1 MQQEL
6 ARVIEQVSKEK
17 GIDRSIVVQA
27 VENAMLSAAKKVIGG
42 DMRIEAQYNA
52 EIGEVEL
59 FKILTVV
66 EQVTNAEL
74 EIELEA
80 ARQNLDPEAQLGDE
94 LLEKLA
100 QSYGRIAAQAAKQN
114 LIQRLRDAERD
125 IIYNEFKDRKGE
137 LTHSGIVQRF
147 EKKNIIV
154 NLGRTDAI
162 LPEKE
167 QIPRERYRQGDR
179 IRAFILDVEMGG
191 KGPQIVLSRTH
202 PGFLIKLFEQEVPE
216 IYEGIVEVKGAAREP
231 GGRAKIAV
239 VSHDQDVDP
248 VGACV
253 GMKGTRVQSV
263 VQELRGEKIDI
274 VHWTPDP
281 AEFVVRAMAPARV
294 AKIVMDEDA
303 HSMEVVVPDDQL
315 SLAIGKKGQNVRLA
329 SRLSGW
335 NLEVRSESEAEDE
348 SRRARLSL
356 SAIPGVGDVTAELL
370 FQHGFKSAEEVAQAD
385 EAALAEV
392 DGIPEEKIA
401 AVLAAARAHV
411 EQLQRDAEA
420 AAAAAAAEAAA
431 AAAEAAARLEEV
443 ETLDDIE
450 TTSEPLAVGA
460 AAGEPEERS

>member
-1 MQQEL
+1 MIEL
-6 ARVIEQVSKEK
+6 VRKQK
-17 GIDRSIVVQA
+17 GIDRSLVVQA

-42 DMRIEAQYNA
+42 DMRIEAQYNP

-66 EQVTNAEL
+66 EQVSNAEL
-74 EIELEA
+74 EIALGD
-80 ARQNLDPEAQLGDE
+80 ARQTLDPDAQLGDE

-125 IIYNEFKDRKGE
+125 IIYNEFKDRKSE

-294 AKIVMDEDA
+294 AKIVMDEEA

-329 SRLSGW
+329 SRLTGW

-370 FQHGFKSAEEVAQAD
+370 FQHGFKSAEEVAQAG
-385 EAALAEV
+385 ETALAEV
-392 DGIPEEKIA
+392 DGIAAEKVPV
-401 AVLAAARAHV
+401 VLAAARSHV
-411 EQLQRDAEA
+411 EQLQREAAA
-420 AAAAAAAEAAA
+420 AAAAAAAEA
-431 AAAEAAARLEEV
+431 EAAAQRERMGDEV
-443 ETLDDIE
+443 EPST
-450 TTSEPLAVGA
+450 PLTAPEV
-460 AAGEPEERS
+460 AGSDPEGRS